1 MSIENILNN
10 NEYKSIFLKAILL
23 GINYGKS
30 INVNYYINN
39 IEKEILELNEVIKNE
54 SELNKLNK
62 LNEIKLNSFK
72 VLEKYEKN
80 ILMLENQKKYTFG
93 LIQTLSVNN
102 YAYNYSKI
110 NLLKN
115 NLIIINNEIEKN
127 KILLKKNK
135 DIINKN
141 LQNIDIYNV
150 FIHDID
156 IHNKENINK
165 NTKPIETIKP
175 IHNIKPIQYIKPLQ
189 NTNQSKNSV
198 LLKETNSDKNLIG
211 ELEKTLGNL
220 SNFLIN

>member
-23 GINYGKS
+23 GINYGRS
-30 INVNYYINN
+30 NNVNYYINN
-39 IEKEILELNEVIKNE
+39 IEKEILELNEMIKNE
-54 SELNKLNK
+54 NKLNK

-93 LIQTLSVNN
+93 MIQSLSANN

-135 DIINKN
+135 DIINKK
-141 LQNIDIYNV
+141 LQNIDIENT
-150 FIHDID
+150 D
-156 IHNKENINK
+156 IHNKENIQY
-165 NTKPIETIKP
+165 IKP
-175 IHNIKPIQYIKPLQ
+175 TQNIKPIQNIKPNKN
-189 NTNQSKNSV
+189 NT
-198 LLKETNSDKNLIG
+198 LFKETNNDKNLVG

>member
-10 NEYKSIFLKAILL
+10 NHYKSIFLKAILL

-30 INVNYYINN
+30 NNVNYYINN
-39 IEKEILELNEVIKNE
+39 IEKELSELNEVIKNDNK
-54 SELNKLNK
+54 LNKLNK
-62 LNEIKLNSFK
+62 LNEFNEIKINSYK

-80 ILMLENQKKYTFG
+80 ILILDNQKKYTFG
-93 LIQTLSVNN
+93 LIQNLSANN

-110 NLLKN
+110 NILKN

-135 DIINKN
+135 DIIYKKLESIE
-141 LQNIDIYNV
+141 LQN
-150 FIHDID
+150 
-156 IHNKENINK
+156 KKINQ
-165 NTKPIETIKP
+165 
-175 IHNIKPIQYIKPLQ
+175 NIKPI
-189 NTNQSKNSV
+189 KNNN
-198 LLKETNSDKNLIG
+198 LFKETKNDKNLVG

>member
-30 INVNYYINN
+30 NNVNYYINN

-54 SELNKLNK
+54 NKLNKLNK

-80 ILMLENQKKYTFG
+80 ILILENQKKYTFG

-102 YAYNYSKI
+102 YSYNYSKI

-141 LQNIDIYNV
+141 LQNIDIYNID
-150 FIHDID
+150 IHNIDIHNID
-156 IHNKENINK
+156 IHNKENISK
-165 NTKPIETIKP
+165 S
-175 IHNIKPIQYIKPLQ
+175 IQYIKPLQ
-189 NTNQSKNSV
+189 NIKQNTKQSKNSV